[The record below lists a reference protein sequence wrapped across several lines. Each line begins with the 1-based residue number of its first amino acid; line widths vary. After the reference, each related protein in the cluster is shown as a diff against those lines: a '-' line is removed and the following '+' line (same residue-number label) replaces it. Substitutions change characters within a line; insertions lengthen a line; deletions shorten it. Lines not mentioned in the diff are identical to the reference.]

1 MQIKS
6 AIFTAAGCY
15 IKNENQVPTFNK
27 QRAIR
32 MNEMKH
38 KQKKKENDHSHVAVH
53 FLRIAR
59 ELIKRMEIVYVYGMR
74 RGKGAKEVRRKF

>member
-6 AIFTAAGCY
+6 AIFTVAGCY

-38 KQKKKENDHSHVAVH
+38 KQKK
-53 FLRIAR
+53 
-59 ELIKRMEIVYVYGMR
+59 
-74 RGKGAKEVRRKF
+74 GK